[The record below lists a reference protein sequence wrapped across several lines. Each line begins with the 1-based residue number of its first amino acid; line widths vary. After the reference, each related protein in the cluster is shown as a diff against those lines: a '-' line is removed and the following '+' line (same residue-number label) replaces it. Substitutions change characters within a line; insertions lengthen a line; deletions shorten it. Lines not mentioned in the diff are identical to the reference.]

1 MASVSLASFH
11 VCVFVSV
18 ERHGDSSSSSSD
30 DEDELSSMLD
40 KKASLIGP
48 SPQVGQGDDV
58 KGAASAAAV
67 ASPSRAAVDIQ
78 ELRKQLAQMGAGL

>member
-1 MASVSLASFH
+1 
-11 VCVFVSV
+11 
-18 ERHGDSSSSSSD
+18 
-30 DEDELSSMLD
+30 MLD
-40 KKASLIGP
+40 KKTSLIGP